1 MFFDEV
7 AEAIGR
13 AHGTA
18 LDDITR
24 RLWAAHAAGQCN
36 DDDATRLSE
45 AIQAR
50 RMLAKAAQSP
60 ASGLQR
66 GWVTFPT
73 RKPQRPPERSVA
85 IERRRRL
92 AASGPMP
99 PALASRFTTS
109 EAAVLR
115 IVGDECRERG
125 RCDLCLDAIAARAGV
140 GRTTAQKALREA
152 KILGMIEIRERPR
165 VGAKNDTNLVT
176 VVDRE
181 WRQWLERSPKRA
193 IGFGKTST
201 TETSSFRKEGRNDR
215 SADPRDDAN
224 GGTGFGRRQGR
235 GAMGASRAP
244 R

>member
-1 MFFDEV
+1 MHV
-7 AEAIGR
+7 AELAEVIGR
-13 AHGTA
+13 AHGAA
-18 LDDITR
+18 LDDVTR
-24 RLWAAHAAGQCN
+24 ALWAAHAAGQCS

-50 RMLAKAAQSP
+50 RMLGKSSQSP
-60 ASGLQR
+60 ASGIQR
-66 GWVTFPT
+66 GRLVLPA
-73 RKPQRPPERSVA
+73 RKPQRPPERSLA

-92 AASGPMP
+92 ASSGPMP

-152 KILGMIEIRERPR
+152 KLLGMIEIRERPR
-165 VGAKNDTNLVT
+165 TGAKNDTNVVT
-176 VVDRE
+176 IVDRE

-193 IGFGKTST
+193 IGFGKSST
-201 TETSSFRKEGRNDR
+201 TETSGFRKGVRHDR
-215 SADPRDDAN
+215 RADPRDDAN
-224 GGTGFGRRQGR
+224 GGTGSGRYQRG
-235 GAMGASRAP
+235 GAMGASRAS